1 MKNRVIGII
10 ISLFFVAVPF
20 LLEGGDLV
28 RMLAISPILIV
39 FGPAIGLTVA
49 HYRKGMDKQTV
60 LKKAKKYLIVSGI
73 IGTLLGL
80 ISVFSLTPPDMITTA
95 VLLKKVSGC
104 LIATVYGLI
113 SAYIVDTFI
122 EEK

>member
-1 MKNRVIGII
+1 MKNKVIGIL

-28 RMLAISPILIV
+28 RMLAISPLLIV

-49 HYRKGMDKQTV
+49 HYKKGMDKQTV

-80 ISVFSLTPPDMITTA
+80 ISVFSLTPPDMLTTA
-95 VLLKKVSGC
+95 SLLKKVSGC